1 MATLR
6 SFGLGDNCPVGIRP
20 RFHNDLTCP
29 ARLAIR
35 SQWIEIP
42 PAPGKDSEQPLLR
55 CWWSG
60 PEQGLSEGSQG
71 GLRGAVLVLPEV
83 FGLNGWVR
91 SVADRLAG
99 EGYAALAMPI
109 FERTAPGLEVGYDPA
124 GLAAG
129 REHRDAVTAETFLAD
144 AQRAITWLQTQ
155 QLDQEAGL
163 QIGCVGFCFGGH
175 LAMLAA
181 TLPAVR
187 ATCTF
192 YGARVTSFRPG
203 GGEEPTLAVLPQIPG
218 HLLCICGDQDPLIP
232 LQEQQAIAAALS
244 ADRVA
249 RQDELGAPLE
259 RRMVVAQGAGHGF
272 LCDAR
277 SDYNAEAAALGWHE
291 MLALFVKAL

>member
-1 MATLR
+1 
-6 SFGLGDNCPVGIRP
+6 V
-20 RFHNDLTCP
+20 
-29 ARLAIR
+29 AIR

-42 PAPGKDSEQPLLR
+42 PAPGPRQQQPLLR
-55 CWWSG
+55 CWWSV
-60 PEQGLSEGSQG
+60 PEQ

-91 SVADRLAG
+91 SMADRLAV

-144 AQRAITWLQTQ
+144 AQRAITWLQSQ
-155 QLDQEAGL
+155 QLGQQNGL
-163 QIGCVGFCFGGH
+163 KIGCVGFCFGGH
-175 LAMLAA
+175 LALLAA

-187 ATCTF
+187 ATCAF
-192 YGARVTSFRPG
+192 YGARVSSFRPG
-203 GGEEPTLAVLPQIPG
+203 GGEPTLAVLPQIPG
-218 HLLCICGDQDPLIP
+218 HLLCVCGDQDPLMP

-244 ADRVA
+244 ADRLA
-249 RQDELGAPLE
+249 RQDQPGAPLE
-259 RRMVVAQGAGHGF
+259 RRLVVASGAGHGF

-291 MLALFVKAL
+291 MLALFEKAL

>member
-1 MATLR
+1 
-6 SFGLGDNCPVGIRP
+6 
-20 RFHNDLTCP
+20 
-29 ARLAIR
+29 LAIH

-55 CWWSG
+55 CWWSV
-60 PEQGLSEGSQG
+60 PEQGRLGGSQG

-109 FERTAPGLEVGYDPA
+109 FERTAPGLELGYDAA

-144 AQRAITWLQTQ
+144 AQRAITWLQGQ
-155 QLDQEAGL
+155 QLGQKPGL
-163 QIGCVGFCFGGH
+163 QIGLKIGCVGFCFGGH
-175 LAMLAA
+175 LALLAA

-187 ATCTF
+187 ATCAF
-192 YGARVTSFRPG
+192 YGALVSSFRPG
-203 GGEEPTLAVLPQIPG
+203 GGEPTLAVLPQIPG
-218 HLLCICGDQDPLIP
+218 HLLCVCGDQDPLMP
-232 LQEQQAIAAALS
+232 LEEQQAIAAALA
-244 ADRVA
+244 ADRLA
-249 RQDELGAPLE
+249 RQDQPGAPGE
-259 RRMVVAQGAGHGF
+259 RRLVVAQGAGHGF

-277 SDYNAEAAALGWHE
+277 SDYNAEAAAMGWHE
-291 MLALFVKAL
+291 MVALFAKAL

>member
-1 MATLR
+1 M
-6 SFGLGDNCPVGIRP
+6 
-20 RFHNDLTCP
+20 
-29 ARLAIR
+29 AIR

-42 PAPGKDSEQPLLR
+42 PAPGPDHQQPLLR

-60 PEQGLSEGSQG
+60 PEQELSGGSQ

-109 FERTAPGLEVGYDPA
+109 FERTAPGLDVGYDAA

-144 AQRAITWLQTQ
+144 AQRAITWLQGQ
-155 QLDQEAGL
+155 QLGQEPGL

-175 LAMLAA
+175 LALLAA

-187 ATCTF
+187 ATCAF
-192 YGARVTSFRPG
+192 YGARVSSFRPG
-203 GGEEPTLAVLPQIPG
+203 GGEPTLAVLPQIPG
-218 HLLCICGDQDPLIP
+218 HLLCVCGDQDPLMP
-232 LQEQQAIAAALS
+232 LEEQQAIAAALS
-244 ADRVA
+244 ADSAA
-249 RQDELGAPLE
+249 RQDQQGAALE
-259 RRMVVAQGAGHGF
+259 RRLLVAPGAGHGF

-291 MLALFVKAL
+291 MLALFAKAL

>member
-20 RFHNDLTCP
+20 HFHNGLTCP
-29 ARLAIR
+29 ARLVIR
-35 SQWIEIP
+35 SEWIEIP

-55 CWWSG
+55 CWWSV
-60 PEQGLSEGSQG
+60 PEQGLLGGTQ

-109 FERTAPGLEVGYDPA
+109 FERTAPGLDLGYDPA

-144 AQRAITWLQTQ
+144 AQRAITWLQGQ
-155 QLDQEAGL
+155 QIGL

-175 LAMLAA
+175 LALLAA
-181 TLPAVR
+181 TVPAVR
-187 ATCTF
+187 ATCAF
-192 YGARVTSFRPG
+192 YGARVSSFRPG
-203 GGEEPTLAVLPQIPG
+203 GGEPTLAVLPQIPG
-218 HLLCICGDQDPLIP
+218 HLLCVCGDQDPLMP
-232 LQEQQAIAAALS
+232 LEEQQAIAAALS
-244 ADRVA
+244 ADSAA
-249 RQDELGAPLE
+249 RQDQQGAALE
-259 RRMVVAQGAGHGF
+259 RRLLVVPGAGHGF

-277 SDYNAEAAALGWHE
+277 ADYNAQAAALGWHE
-291 MLALFVKAL
+291 MLALFAKAL

>member
-20 RFHNDLTCP
+20 CFHNGLTCSAP
-29 ARLAIR
+29 LAIR

-42 PAPGKDSEQPLLR
+42 PAPGKESEQPLLR
-55 CWWSG
+55 CWWSV
-60 PEQGLSEGSQG
+60 PEQ

-109 FERTAPGLEVGYDPA
+109 FERTAPGLDLGYDPA

-129 REHRDAVTAETFLAD
+129 REHRDAVTAKTFLAD
-144 AQRAITWLQTQ
+144 AQRAITWLQSQ
-155 QLDQEAGL
+155 QLGQQIGPK
-163 QIGCVGFCFGGH
+163 IGCVGFCFGGH

-187 ATCTF
+187 ATCAF
-192 YGARVTSFRPG
+192 YGARVSSFRPG
-203 GGEEPTLAVLPQIPG
+203 GGEPTLAVVPQIPG
-218 HLLCICGDQDPLIP
+218 HLLCVCGEQDPLMP
-232 LQEQQAIAAALS
+232 LQEQQTIAAALS
-244 ADRVA
+244 ADRLA
-249 RQDELGAPLE
+249 RQDQPGVPLE
-259 RRMVVAQGAGHGF
+259 RRLVVAPGAG
-272 LCDAR
+272 AR
-277 SDYNAEAAALGWHE
+277 CWPCLKKPFKPQSPWRHPWEKPPCGGSRT
-291 MLALFVKAL
+291 

>member
-1 MATLR
+1 VATLR

-20 RFHNDLTCP
+20 RFHNGLTCP
-29 ARLAIR
+29 PPLAIR

-42 PAPGKDSEQPLLR
+42 PAPGPRQQQPLLR
-55 CWWSG
+55 CWWSV
-60 PEQGLSEGSQG
+60 PEQ

-144 AQRAITWLQTQ
+144 AQRAITWLQSQ
-155 QLDQEAGL
+155 QLGQQNGL
-163 QIGCVGFCFGGH
+163 KIGCVGFCFGGH
-175 LAMLAA
+175 LALLAA

-187 ATCTF
+187 ATCAF
-192 YGARVTSFRPG
+192 YGARVSSFRPG
-203 GGEEPTLAVLPQIPG
+203 GGEPTLAVLPQIPG
-218 HLLCICGDQDPLIP
+218 HLLCVCGDQDPLMP
-232 LQEQQAIAAALS
+232 FEEQQAIAAALS
-244 ADRVA
+244 ADRLA
-249 RQDELGAPLE
+249 RQDQPGAPLE
-259 RRMVVAQGAGHGF
+259 RRLVVAQGAGHGF

-277 SDYNAEAAALGWHE
+277 GDYNADAAALGWRE
-291 MLALFVKAL
+291 MLALFEKAL